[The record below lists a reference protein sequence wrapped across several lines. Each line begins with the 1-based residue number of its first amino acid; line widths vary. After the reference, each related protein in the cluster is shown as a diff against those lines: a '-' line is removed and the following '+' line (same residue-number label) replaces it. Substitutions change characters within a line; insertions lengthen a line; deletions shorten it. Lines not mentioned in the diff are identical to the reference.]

1 MESPEDRFI
10 EYIERHKGLIYKV
23 ARAYCSDPEERKDLA
38 QDIVVQLWRAFSK
51 YNSAYSLQTWTYRI
65 AINVS
70 ISHLRKTTARKKAGR
85 IYQDEMAWMSMDDV
99 ALDEKLER
107 LYLYIDQLKPIDKA
121 LMVLYLEGC
130 KNDEIAAA
138 LGISLTNVSTKKQR
152 IRKELK
158 TFFLTS
164 KEV

>member
-1 MESPEDRFI
+1 
-10 EYIERHKGLIYKV
+10 
-23 ARAYCSDPEERKDLA
+23 
-38 QDIVVQLWRAFSK
+38 
-51 YNSAYSLQTWTYRI
+51 
-65 AINVS
+65 
-70 ISHLRKTTARKKAGR
+70 
-85 IYQDEMAWMSMDDV
+85 MSMDDV

-121 LMVLYLEGC
+121 LMVLYLGGC